1 MNYIPFKGPG
11 FTLQRPATWQATASL
26 DYQTMFA
33 DDMNEWGIR
42 PNVLLAIRPINDDAS
57 LVDVMEQARII
68 GEKELNGYTI
78 LEEIDKSR
86 EGWVER
92 RYGWVR
98 PDDDLG
104 IVQTQRFYRY
114 GNLLFAFTATRTEHE
129 PEYDEIFH
137 HILNSFQ
144 LNAARNN

>member
-11 FTLQRPATWQATASL
+11 FTLERPATWMTTASL

-33 DDMNEWGIR
+33 DDVNEWGIR
-42 PNVLLAIRPINDDAS
+42 PNILLAIRPINDDAS
-57 LVDVMEQARII
+57 LIDVMEQARII

-78 LEEIDKSR
+78 LDEIDRSD

-98 PDDDLG
+98 PENDLG
-104 IVQTQRFYRY
+104 IVQIQRFYRR

-129 PEYDEIFH
+129 PEYDEVFH
-137 HILNSFQ
+137 HILDSFQ
-144 LNAARNN
+144 FSSPRNN